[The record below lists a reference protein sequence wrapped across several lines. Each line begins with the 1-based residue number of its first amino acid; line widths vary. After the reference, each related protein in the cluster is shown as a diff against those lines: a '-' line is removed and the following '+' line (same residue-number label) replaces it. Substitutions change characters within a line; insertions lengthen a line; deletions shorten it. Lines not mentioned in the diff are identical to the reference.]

1 MPSSTMQDLGLPF
14 IFRRSSHHL
23 NRLASGK
30 KLGSLASLAASLPS
44 SPQILEDNL
53 RQEGAKTRA
62 SILDFEHLF
71 VQYFVEAPRPRRT
84 EFRRCF
90 RWVLSCSLSLSC

>member
-1 MPSSTMQDLGLPF
+1 MQDLGLPF

-44 SPQILEDNL
+44 TPQIVEDSL

-71 VQYFVEAPRPRRT
+71 VQYFVEAPRPR
-84 EFRRCF
+84 
-90 RWVLSCSLSLSC
+90 L